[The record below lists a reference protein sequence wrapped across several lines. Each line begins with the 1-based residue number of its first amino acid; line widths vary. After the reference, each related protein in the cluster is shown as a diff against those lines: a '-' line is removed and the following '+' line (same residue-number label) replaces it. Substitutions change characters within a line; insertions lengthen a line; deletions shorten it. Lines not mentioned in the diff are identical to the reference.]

1 MADITEAVPT
11 GVVSDGNGRVVFVK
25 TLADPSKPKVTELSS
40 TTAGAVVPLT
50 YSITGD
56 GYSHSVTINKV
67 TANRLTLPTQIQY
80 DGTEVDDLSI
90 TYAYTNTEGDK
101 VRLALPKGTTGYVV
115 ERWAIPNG
123 TEWAAAQIV
132 TVIQITA
139 STSLP
144 NAPVTNQELTRTQAL
159 NVSGKVWRDVAVVA

>member
-1 MADITEAVPT
+1 MADVAEAVPT
-11 GVVSDGNGRVVFVK
+11 GVVSDGNGRVVFVS
-25 TLADPSKPKVTELSS
+25 TLADPSKPKATELKA
-40 TTAGAVVPLT
+40 AGAVPLT

-90 TYAYTNTEGDK
+90 TYAYTNSEGDV
-101 VRLALPKGTTGYVV
+101 VRLALPKGKKGFVV
-115 ERWAIPNG
+115 ERWAVAN
-123 TEWAAAQIV
+123 EVDWAAGQIV
-132 TVIQITA
+132 TVIPITA

-144 NAPVTNQELTRTQAL
+144 
-159 NVSGKVWRDVAVVA
+159 